1 MGWGGVD
8 FDVNF
13 YGFSESMKNLTGHD
27 ILAFT
32 TSFLVRSKPEST
44 WQSLELGQDYEHLSG
59 ANVHNLELS
68 LVEA

>member
-1 MGWGGVD
+1 MN

-13 YGFSESMKNLTGHD
+13 YGFSESMKNLTVHD

-32 TSFLVRSKPEST
+32 FTSFLVRSKPEST
-44 WQSLELGQDYEHLSG
+44 WQSLELIGQDYEHLSG
-59 ANVHNLELS
+59 TNVRNLELS